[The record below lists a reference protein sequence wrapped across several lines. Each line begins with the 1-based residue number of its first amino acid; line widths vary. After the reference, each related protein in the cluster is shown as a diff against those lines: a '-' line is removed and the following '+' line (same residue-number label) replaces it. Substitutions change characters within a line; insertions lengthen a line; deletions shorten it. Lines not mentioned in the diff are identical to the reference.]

1 MKFKKL
7 LSVMAVSALAM
18 GLFTGCGGE
27 EKAADQNVVK
37 VGVFLPLTGDNAAGA
52 NWNCAALNLQI
63 SCIPKFWAKKLNWL

>member
-37 VGVFLPLTGDNAAGA
+37 VGVFLPLTGDNAA
-52 NWNCAALNLQI
+52 
-63 SCIPKFWAKKLNWL
+63 KKKLPTRM